1 MAKEI
6 GGYTAAEWSILC
18 LSSLGILQIVFAL
31 TEWNNC
37 PAIPGLNLMTLLA
50 GAFAVPIA
58 FAVHFTRG
66 NSPEYMEKQDMRIG
80 TPVRV
85 KFLDMLFKAIF
96 AIWGAIII
104 FPNFDKRPPYAP
116 NVTEVGEDQHCEGAL
131 FWMAMISVVMGLA
144 FGAPMVPC
152 FIASSLAPKKDDT
165 QEMTGIDP

>member
-66 NSPEYMEKQDMRIG
+66 NSPEYMEKQDMRIVRACVTSTH
-80 TPVRV
+80 TP
-85 KFLDMLFKAIF
+85 
-96 AIWGAIII
+96 
-104 FPNFDKRPPYAP
+104 RPLTSASHPYVLPGHAGQSQVP
-116 NVTEVGEDQHCEGAL
+116 RHAL
-131 FWMAMISVVMGLA
+131 QGHFRHLGCDHHL
-144 FGAPMVPC
+144 
-152 FIASSLAPKKDDT
+152 PKL
-165 QEMTGIDP
+165 